1 MKELKIITLVVGVLT
16 ISLAISYSAMKI
28 WHKDIPPS
36 VITFPILIF
45 FALFYKK
52 DKKNI
57 DTNSKD

>member
-16 ISLAISYSAMKI
+16 ISLAIIYSAMKI

-36 VITFPILIF
+36 IITFPILIF
-45 FALFYKK
+45 FALFYKG